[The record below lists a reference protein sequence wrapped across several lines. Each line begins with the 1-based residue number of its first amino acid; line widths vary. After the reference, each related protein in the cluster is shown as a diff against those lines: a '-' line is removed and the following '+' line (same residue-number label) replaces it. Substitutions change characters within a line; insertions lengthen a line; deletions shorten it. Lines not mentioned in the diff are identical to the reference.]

1 MKIDLIFLSLSIPTF
16 STIRAIQEMPKIYAL
31 RLHIS
36 NIFFFFF
43 FFLKKIISSKFEN
56 PSSNFENPSQPK
68 LEKTKTSLKGKMNLR
83 LQF

>member
-36 NIFFFFF
+36 NIYFF
-43 FFLKKIISSKFEN
+43 KKIISSKFEN